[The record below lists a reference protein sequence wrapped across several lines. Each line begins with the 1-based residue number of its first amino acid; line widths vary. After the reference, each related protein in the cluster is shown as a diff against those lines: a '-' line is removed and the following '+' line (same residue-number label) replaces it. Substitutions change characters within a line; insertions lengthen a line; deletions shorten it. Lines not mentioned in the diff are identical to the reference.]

1 MKKIIL
7 LFFVFYGTYWGFGKS
22 IIISYDFSASM
33 KLRGQ
38 LTDIELQAINNTLL
52 TLLFESSNINQ
63 FDNMIDIDIL
73 KHPTVDL
80 EFPIINKDDYVI
92 FQTVG
97 SNINNLNLG
106 NNISRSLIEQYL
118 PKNISQLCE
127 PNTYI
132 SKAEYE
138 FYKKSL
144 EDSTALWIV
153 ITDDNK
159 NIGIQFPPDD
169 KVLQQNLLE
178 LRNDIHLTTLAGYH
192 FLDHKNL
199 GIWLRIS
206 KRKAD
211 YQEYLSFYDKTKS
224 LGLKKVDLNYF
235 KDDKKIK
242 EGLVFVKSDKQ
253 NFDLVANSSDLSDK
267 LKNIEIRLDFY
278 NCNDLNKEIKKPVFT
293 KILKFNEFPIAIDS
307 VEFELPNDFN
317 IDKQP
322 KYKLFMYARFNDGKK
337 LHYQEL
343 VKGGI
348 DIEILKES
356 SSFWLYLLVG
366 LGFGLV
372 GFFVWKY
379 LSKRPKNIIVRFT
392 IRNNRTKMEKN
403 YEIKRGGEITFT
415 NSSDKPTTN
424 FHSSSNHCPDFVL
437 VLINAEKQ
445 LFSLEDRKSKKTT
458 ELKIGDKFYI
468 YDIHQT
474 ELEMQLLNQSFSNK
488 NNKFKFKN

>member
-7 LFFVFYGTYWGFGKS
+7 LFFVFCGTYWGLGKN

-33 KLRGQ
+33 KLKGQ
-38 LTDIELQAINNTLL
+38 LTNNELQAINNTLL
-52 TLLFESSNINQ
+52 TLLFESSNINP
-63 FDNMIDIDIL
+63 FSNVIDIDIL
-73 KHPTVDL
+73 KHPTFDID
-80 EFPIINKDDYVI
+80 FPIITKEDYI
-92 FQTVG
+92 TFQTVG

-106 NNISRSLIEQYL
+106 NNVTRNIIEQYL
-118 PKNISQLCE
+118 PKNVSQLCE

-159 NIGIQFPPDD
+159 NIGVQFPPDD
-169 KVLQQNLLE
+169 KALQQNLLE
-178 LRNDIHLTTLAGYH
+178 LRNDIHLTTVAGYH

-211 YQEYLSFYDKTKS
+211 YQEYLSFFDKTKS
-224 LGLKKVDLNYF
+224 LGLQKISLNYN
-235 KDDKKIK
+235 KDKVNIK
-242 EGLVFVKSDKQ
+242 QTAILLKGDKQ
-253 NFDLVANSSDLSDK
+253 NLDIVTNSTELSEK

-278 NCNDLNKEIKKPVFT
+278 NCNDLKKEIKKPIFT
-293 KILKFNEFPIAIDS
+293 KILKFNEFPISIDS
-307 VEFELPNDFN
+307 VEFELPKDFN

-343 VKGGI
+343 IKGGI
-348 DIEILKES
+348 DIEILKKTTNV
-356 SSFWLYLLVG
+356 WQYLLIGLVLG
-366 LGFGLV
+366 LLGF
-372 GFFVWKY
+372 FAWKY
-379 LSKRPKNIIVRFT
+379 LFKRPKNIIVRFA

-437 VLINAEKQ
+437 VLVNAEKQ

-458 ELKIGDKFYI
+458 ELKIGDKFNI
-468 YDIHQT
+468 YDIHQN
-474 ELEMQLLNQSFSNK
+474 EIEMQLINQSFSNK

>member
-1 MKKIIL
+1 MKKFIL

-33 KLRGQ
+33 KLHGQ

-80 EFPIINKDDYVI
+80 EFPIITNDDYVI

-267 LKNIEIRLDFY
+267 LKNIEIRLDIY

-293 KILKFNEFPIAIDS
+293 KILKFNEFPISIDS
-307 VEFELPNDFN
+307 VEFALPNNFN

-322 KYKLFMYARFNDGKK
+322 KYRLFMYARFNDGKK

-343 VKGGI
+343 IKGGI
-348 DIEILKES
+348 DIEIIKKNNYWILFLFLS
-356 SSFWLYLLVG
+356 LLV
-366 LGFGLV
+366 LCILIYFTY
-372 GFFVWKY
+372 KY
-379 LSKRPKNIIVRFT
+379 KKKNQ
-392 IRNNRTKMEKN
+392 KN
-403 YEIKRGGEITFT
+403 
-415 NSSDKPTTN
+415 
-424 FHSSSNHCPDFVL
+424 
-437 VLINAEKQ
+437 
-445 LFSLEDRKSKKTT
+445 DR
-458 ELKIGDKFYI
+458 I
-468 YDIHQT
+468 
-474 ELEMQLLNQSFSNK
+474 SFILK
-488 NNKFKFKN
+488 NNKNIFEKRFYLKKGEKITFLDRNENPAFNFNIKCPDYELYLEDDINRKFKLKNLKTGDVKEISINDKINMINVYQSVIELHIKSAEIR